1 MEEWLF
7 VVGLGVGLLGVVIW
21 GWKTLPDERWQF
33 LASIPVG
40 KTANGAWRGRNLTS
54 YGALI
59 ATAVVVATAMMYLL
73 MAATNMPL
81 VATVTVSISILV
93 LGVPSSKLMARIV
106 EHKKH
111 TSTIG
116 GASFVGLLWAPWI
129 IQGTQAVCRSQGAG
143 QVPVMVVL
151 AAVMICYTLGEGLGR
166 LACISFGCC
175 YGKPL
180 AQVCPWL
187 KRVFANYSFVFTGAT
202 KKIAYASGFDG
213 QPVVPIQALTTIVY
227 LSASLTATLLFLQSK
242 YVAAFLVTTLVTQI
256 WRPLSE
262 LLRADD
268 RGAGTMSAYQ
278 VMGVAMVPYTLVLV
292 WYFSSGSVP
301 IARLAV
307 GLRALWNP
315 LLVIVLE
322 CLWGCIFVYF
332 GWSTVTEST
341 LRFYV
346 RSEEI

>member
-7 VVGLGVGLLGVVIW
+7 VVGLGVGLLGIVIW

-33 LASIPVG
+33 LASVPVG
-40 KTANGAWRGRNLTS
+40 KTANGAWRGRNLTY

-59 ATAVVVATAMMYLL
+59 ATAVVVATTMMYLL
-73 MAATNMPL
+73 MTATNMPL
-81 VATVTVSISILV
+81 VGTVMVSLSTLAI
-93 LGVPSSKLMARIV
+93 GVPSSKLMARIV

-116 GASFVGLLWAPWI
+116 GASFVGLLLGPWI

-143 QVPVMVVL
+143 QVPVIVVL

-213 QPVVPIQALTTIVY
+213 QEVVPIQALTSVVY
-227 LSASLTATLLFLQSK
+227 VSASLTATLLFLQSK
-242 YVAAFLVTTLVTQI
+242 YVAAFLVATLVTQI

-278 VMGVAMVPYTLVLV
+278 VMGLAMVPYALWLV
-292 WYFSSGSVP
+292 WYFSSGPVP

-322 CLWGCIFVYF
+322 CVWGCIFVYF